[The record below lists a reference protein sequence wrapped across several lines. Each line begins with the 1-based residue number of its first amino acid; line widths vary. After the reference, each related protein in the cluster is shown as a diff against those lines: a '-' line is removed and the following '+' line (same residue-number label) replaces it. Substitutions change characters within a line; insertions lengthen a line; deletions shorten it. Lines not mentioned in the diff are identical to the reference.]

1 MGRSFARLAC
11 PLVGAV
17 LASCWDA
24 SQRNRNLAPTASA
37 SSRRTLAGVIK
48 STVLPARAGVSVDG
62 RTAMLRISFLTIC
75 ATALA
80 LRFWAFGRV
89 PSDPFYDSAVRSM
102 GLSWHNFFYGAFD
115 PGGTLS
121 IDKPPID
128 LWLQVLSTKLFGFS
142 SVSVRL
148 PEAIAGALAV
158 PLLYDVVRRG
168 CGRAAG
174 LSAAAALAV
183 LPVAVMTSRSDTMDT
198 LTGTVLLAAAWV
210 IVATP
215 PARRRRA
222 VLIAAALAGIAFE
235 IKLFQAAVAFPGLCV
250 LAWLSLT
257 RPAERR
263 RALRGAGLVFLAV
276 AAAWP
281 VAASLLPGRHPWP
294 IGSTNGQL
302 WNVILVFNGL
312 NRLGAA
318 SGATTVPLGP
328 SPWRLFSPPYWD
340 VLGFQLL
347 VALAAGGVALLAWRC
362 RWLRR
367 GVAERPLRRAVTA
380 GFGVWLVCGFV
391 FFSLQGWVR
400 MRYFEAF
407 TPAVA
412 AIGGIAVVWLVQGLA
427 RRRDWGSVLTGGVIV
442 VTLAAVLAWPLSTS
456 ARVARSGTFDSQTL
470 GALPPAQVDSLHAYL
485 ATHQRGT
492 RYPLAASSAV
502 VAGPLIVRDGQPIAA
517 LTSWSGQPFVS
528 LPALRGMVARGE
540 VRYALLD
547 PAQNVPAVRWA
558 LAHGTDVTAAAGL
571 SAGPRLLRL
580 AP

>member
-1 MGRSFARLAC
+1 M
-11 PLVGAV
+11 
-17 LASCWDA
+17 LASCCDA
-24 SQRNRNLAPTASA
+24 IQRDRNVAPTAHE
-37 SSRRTLAGVIK
+37 SSRRTLASVIK

-62 RTAMLRISFLTIC
+62 RTAVVRIGLLTIC
-75 ATALA
+75 ATAVA
-80 LRFWAFGRV
+80 LRFWAFARI
-89 PSDPFYDSAVRSM
+89 PSDPFYDAAVRSM
-102 GLSWHNFFYGAFD
+102 GLSWHNFFYGAFE

-128 LWLQVLSTKLFGFS
+128 LWLQVLSTKVFGFTS
-142 SVSVRL
+142 ETVRL
-148 PEAIAGALAV
+148 PEAIAGTLAV

-210 IVATP
+210 IVAAP

-222 VLIAAALAGIAFE
+222 VLIAAALAGVAFE

-257 RPAERR
+257 RPAERP
-263 RALRGAGLVFLAV
+263 RALRGAGLIFLAV

-281 VAASLLPGRHPWP
+281 VAASLLPGPHPWP

-318 SGATTVPLGP
+318 TGATSVPLGP

-347 VALAAGGVALLAWRC
+347 VALVAGGVALLVRRR
-362 RWLRR
+362 RWFAR
-367 GVAERPLRRAVTA
+367 GRAEQPLRHAVTA

-391 FFSLQGWVR
+391 FFSVQGWVR

-412 AIGGIAVVWLVQGLA
+412 AIGGIGLVWLVRELA
-427 RRRDWGSVLTGGVIV
+427 RRRDWGAALTSGVIV
-442 VTLAAVLAWPLSTS
+442 VSLAAVLAWPLSTS
-456 ARVARSGTFDSQTL
+456 ARVVRTGTFDSQTL
-470 GALPPAQVDSLHAYL
+470 GALPAAQVESLHAYL
-485 ATHQRGT
+485 ATHQHGT
-492 RYPLAASSAV
+492 RYELAASSAV
-502 VAGPLIVRDGQPIAA
+502 LAGPLIVRDGQPVVV

-528 LPALRGMVARGE
+528 LSSLKAKVARGE
-540 VRYALLD
+540 VRYALLN
-547 PAQNVPAVRWA
+547 PAQSAPAVRWA

-580 AP
+580 TP

>member
-1 MGRSFARLAC
+1 
-11 PLVGAV
+11 

-24 SQRNRNLAPTASA
+24 TQRDRNIAPTAYE
-37 SSRRTLAGVIK
+37 SSRCTLAGVIK

-62 RTAMLRISFLTIC
+62 RTAVIRISLLTIC
-75 ATALA
+75 ATALV
-80 LRFWAFGRV
+80 LRFWAFGRI

-102 GLSWHNFFYGAFD
+102 GLSWRNFFYGAFE

-142 SVSVRL
+142 SASVRL
-148 PEAIAGALAV
+148 PEAIAGTLAV

-183 LPVAVMTSRSDTMDT
+183 LPVAVITSRSDTMDT
-198 LTGTVLLAAAWV
+198 LTGTVLLVAAWV
-210 IVATP
+210 IVAAP
-215 PARRRRA
+215 PTRRRRA
-222 VLIAAALAGIAFE
+222 VLIAAALAGVAFE

-281 VAASLLPGRHPWP
+281 MAASLLPGHHPWP

-318 SGATTVPLGP
+318 TGATTVPLGP

-347 VALAAGGVALLAWRC
+347 VALAAGGVALLARRR
-362 RWLRR
+362 RWLER
-367 GVAERPLRRAVTA
+367 GRVQQPLQRAVTA

-391 FFSLQGWVR
+391 FFSVQGWVR

-412 AIGGIAVVWLVQGLA
+412 AIGGIGLVWLVRGLA
-427 RRRDWGSVLTGGVIV
+427 RRRAWGAALTSGVIV
-442 VTLAAVLAWPLSTS
+442 VSLAAVLAWPLATS
-456 ARVARSGTFDSQTL
+456 ARVARTGTFDSQTL
-470 GALPPAQVDSLHAYL
+470 GALPAAQVESLHAYL
-485 ATHQRGT
+485 ATHQHGT
-492 RYPLAASSAV
+492 RYELAASSAV
-502 VAGPLIVRDGQPIAA
+502 LAGPLIVRDGQPVVV

-528 LPALRGMVARGE
+528 LSSLQAKVARGE
-540 VRYALLD
+540 VRYALVN
-547 PAQNVPAVRWA
+547 PAQSVPAVRWA

-580 AP
+580 TP

>member
-1 MGRSFARLAC
+1 M
-11 PLVGAV
+11 
-17 LASCWDA
+17 LASCCDA
-24 SQRNRNLAPTASA
+24 IQRDRNVAPTAHE
-37 SSRRTLAGVIK
+37 SSRRRLASVIK

-62 RTAMLRISFLTIC
+62 RTAVVRIGLLTIC
-75 ATALA
+75 ATAVA
-80 LRFWAFGRV
+80 LRFWAFARI
-89 PSDPFYDSAVRSM
+89 PSDPFYDAAVRSM
-102 GLSWHNFFYGAFD
+102 GLSWHNFFYGAFE

-128 LWLQVLSTKLFGFS
+128 LWLQVLSTKVFGFTS
-142 SVSVRL
+142 ESVRL
-148 PEAIAGALAV
+148 PEAIAGTLAV

-210 IVATP
+210 IVAAP

-222 VLIAAALAGIAFE
+222 VLIAAALAGVAFE

-257 RPAERR
+257 RPAERP

-281 VAASLLPGRHPWP
+281 LAASLLPGPHPWP

-318 SGATTVPLGP
+318 TGATSVPLGP

-347 VALAAGGVALLAWRC
+347 VALVAGGVALLVRRR
-362 RWLRR
+362 RWFAR
-367 GVAERPLRRAVTA
+367 GRAEQPLRPAVTA

-391 FFSLQGWVR
+391 FFSVQGWVR

-412 AIGGIAVVWLVQGLA
+412 AIGGIGLVWLVRELA
-427 RRRDWGSVLTGGVIV
+427 RRRDWGAALTSGVIV
-442 VTLAAVLAWPLSTS
+442 VSLAAVLAWPLSTS
-456 ARVARSGTFDSQTL
+456 ARVVRTGTFDSQTL
-470 GALPPAQVDSLHAYL
+470 GALPAAQVESLHAYL
-485 ATHQRGT
+485 ATHQHGT
-492 RYPLAASSAV
+492 RYELAASSAV
-502 VAGPLIVRDGQPIAA
+502 LAGPLIVRDGQPVVV

-528 LPALRGMVARGE
+528 LSSLKSKVARGE
-540 VRYALLD
+540 VRYALLN
-547 PAQNVPAVRWA
+547 PVPGAPAVRWA

-580 AP
+580 TP

>member
-1 MGRSFARLAC
+1 M
-11 PLVGAV
+11 
-17 LASCWDA
+17 LASCCDA
-24 SQRNRNLAPTASA
+24 IQRDRNIASTACESPG
-37 SSRRTLAGVIK
+37 RTLSQV
-48 STVLPARAGVSVDG
+48 TRPLLLPTRAGVSVDG
-62 RTAMLRISFLTIC
+62 RTALLRTGLLTVC
-75 ATALA
+75 ATALV
-80 LRFWAFGRV
+80 LRFWAFGRI
-89 PSDPFYDSAVRSM
+89 PSDPFYDAAVRSM

-142 SVSVRL
+142 SASVRA
-148 PEAIAGALAV
+148 PEAIAGTLAV

-210 IVATP
+210 IVAAP

-222 VLIAAALAGIAFE
+222 VLIAAALAGVAFE
-235 IKLFQAAVAFPGLCV
+235 IKLFQAAVAFGGLCV
-250 LAWLSLT
+250 LAWLSLA
-257 RPAERR
+257 RPGERR
-263 RALRGAGLVFLAV
+263 PALRGAGLVFVAV

-281 VAASLLPGRHPWP
+281 IAASLMPGRHPWP
-294 IGSTNGQL
+294 IGSTDGQL
-302 WNVILVFNGL
+302 WNVILVFNGI

-318 SGATTVPLGP
+318 TGTTTVPLGP
-328 SPWRLFSPPYWD
+328 SPWRLFLPPYWD
-340 VLGFQLL
+340 VLGYELL
-347 VALAAGGVALLAWRC
+347 VALAVGGLALLARRR
-362 RWLRR
+362 RWLR
-367 GVAERPLRRAVTA
+367 ASASPLPLRRAVTA

-391 FFSLQGWVR
+391 FFSVQGWLR

-412 AIGGIAVVWLVQGLA
+412 AIFGIGLVWLVQGLA
-427 RRRDWGSVLTGGVIV
+427 RRRDWSRAFASAVIV
-442 VTLAAVLAWPLSTS
+442 VSLGGLLAWPLATS
-456 ARVARSGTFDSQTL
+456 ARVARTGAYDSQTL
-470 GALPPAQVDSLHAYL
+470 GALPAAQVESLHAYL

-492 RYPLAASSAV
+492 RYELAASSAV
-502 VAGPLIVRDGQPIAA
+502 LAGPLIIRDGQPVVV

-528 LPALRGMVARGE
+528 LASLKAKVARGE
-540 VRYALLD
+540 LRYALLD
-547 PAQNVPAVRWA
+547 PGIDAPAVRWA
-558 LAHGTDVTAAAGL
+558 FAHGADVSAAAGL
-571 SAGPRLLRL
+571 FAGPRLVRL

>member
-1 MGRSFARLAC
+1 
-11 PLVGAV
+11 
-17 LASCWDA
+17 
-24 SQRNRNLAPTASA
+24 
-37 SSRRTLAGVIK
+37 
-48 STVLPARAGVSVDG
+48 
-62 RTAMLRISFLTIC
+62 
-75 ATALA
+75 
-80 LRFWAFGRV
+80 
-89 PSDPFYDSAVRSM
+89 M
-102 GLSWHNFFYGAFD
+102 GLSWHNFFYGAFE

-128 LWLQVLSTKLFGFS
+128 LWLQVLSTKVFGFTS
-142 SVSVRL
+142 ESVRL
-148 PEAIAGALAV
+148 PEAIAGTLAV

-210 IVATP
+210 IVAAP

-222 VLIAAALAGIAFE
+222 VLIAAALAGVAFE
-235 IKLFQAAVAFPGLCV
+235 IKLFQAAVALPGLCV

-257 RPAERR
+257 RPAERP
-263 RALRGAGLVFLAV
+263 RALRGAALVFLAV

-281 VAASLLPGRHPWP
+281 VAASLLPGPHPWP

-318 SGATTVPLGP
+318 TGATSVPLGP

-347 VALAAGGVALLAWRC
+347 VALVAGGVALLVRRS
-362 RWLRR
+362 RWFAR
-367 GVAERPLRRAVTA
+367 GRAEQPLRPAVTA

-391 FFSLQGWVR
+391 FFSVQGWVR

-412 AIGGIAVVWLVQGLA
+412 AIGGIGLVWLVRELA
-427 RRRDWGSVLTGGVIV
+427 RRRDWGAALTSGVIV
-442 VTLAAVLAWPLSTS
+442 VSLGAVLAWPLSTS
-456 ARVARSGTFDSQTL
+456 ARVVRTGMFDSQTL
-470 GALPPAQVDSLHAYL
+470 GALPAAQVESLHAYL
-485 ATHQRGT
+485 ATHQHGT
-492 RYPLAASSAV
+492 RYELAASSAV
-502 VAGPLIVRDGQPIAA
+502 LAGPLIVRDGQPVVV

-528 LPALRGMVARGE
+528 LSSLKSKVARGE
-540 VRYALLD
+540 VRYALLN
-547 PAQNVPAVRWA
+547 PVPGAPAVRWA

-580 AP
+580 TP

>member
-1 MGRSFARLAC
+1 M
-11 PLVGAV
+11 
-17 LASCWDA
+17 LASCCDA
-24 SQRNRNLAPTASA
+24 IQRDRNVAPTAHE
-37 SSRRTLAGVIK
+37 SSRRRLASVIK

-62 RTAMLRISFLTIC
+62 RTAVVRIGLLTIC
-75 ATALA
+75 ATAVA
-80 LRFWAFGRV
+80 LRFWAFARI
-89 PSDPFYDSAVRSM
+89 PSDPFYDAAVRSM
-102 GLSWHNFFYGAFD
+102 GLSWHNFFYGAFE

-128 LWLQVLSTKLFGFS
+128 LWLQVLSTKVFGFTS
-142 SVSVRL
+142 ESVRL
-148 PEAIAGALAV
+148 PEAIAGTLAV

-183 LPVAVMTSRSDTMDT
+183 LPVAVMTSRSDAMDT

-210 IVATP
+210 IVAAP

-222 VLIAAALAGIAFE
+222 VLIAAALAGVAFE

-257 RPAERR
+257 RPAERP

-281 VAASLLPGRHPWP
+281 VAASLLPGPHPWP

-318 SGATTVPLGP
+318 TGATSVPLGP

-347 VALAAGGVALLAWRC
+347 VALVAGGVALLVRRR
-362 RWLRR
+362 RWFAR
-367 GVAERPLRRAVTA
+367 GRAEQPLRPAVTA

-391 FFSLQGWVR
+391 FFSVQGWVR

-412 AIGGIAVVWLVQGLA
+412 AIGGIGLVWLVRELA
-427 RRRDWGSVLTGGVIV
+427 HRRDWGPALTSGVIV
-442 VTLAAVLAWPLSTS
+442 VSLAAVLAWPLSTS
-456 ARVARSGTFDSQTL
+456 ARVARTGTFDSQTL
-470 GALPPAQVDSLHAYL
+470 GALPAAQVESLHAYL
-485 ATHQRGT
+485 ATHQHGT
-492 RYPLAASSAV
+492 RYELAASSAV
-502 VAGPLIVRDGQPIAA
+502 LAGPLIVRDGQPVVV

-528 LPALRGMVARGE
+528 VSSLKAKVARGE
-540 VRYALLD
+540 LRYALLN
-547 PAQNVPAVRWA
+547 PAQGAPAVRWA
-558 LAHGTDVTAAAGL
+558 FAHGTDVSAAAGL

-580 AP
+580 TP